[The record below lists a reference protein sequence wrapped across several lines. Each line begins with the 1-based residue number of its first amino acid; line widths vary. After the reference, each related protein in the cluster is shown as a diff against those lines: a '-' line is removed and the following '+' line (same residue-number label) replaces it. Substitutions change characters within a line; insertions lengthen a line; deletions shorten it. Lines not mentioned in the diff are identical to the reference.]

1 MKFTQARRSLGG
13 VTGISDRESGAG
25 GSGAGGQGVPFMR
38 VVPCVNN
45 LFAVVMHPDSAA
57 GESFSTIAVHS
68 EPCRALFQAMYSP
81 SGYM

>member
-13 VTGISDRESGAG
+13 VTGISDREA
-25 GSGAGGQGVPFMR
+25 GAGGQGVPFMR